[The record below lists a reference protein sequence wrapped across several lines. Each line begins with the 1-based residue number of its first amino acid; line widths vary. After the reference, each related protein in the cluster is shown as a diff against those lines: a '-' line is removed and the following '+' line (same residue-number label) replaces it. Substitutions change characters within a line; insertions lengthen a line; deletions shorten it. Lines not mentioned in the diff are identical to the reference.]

1 MDGHRHRHRQRH
13 PAAASGPPGHAA
25 QLCCGG
31 SLGACGSANLGLSG
45 WLGAVPQ
52 AIRAAATRCLT
63 AILMAAFIGLGALA
77 AVGSL
82 PVFQGRANGQLAA
95 AADQATDMHTW
106 HADWSLVRWL
116 VPGAIAGSL
125 LSGLALAVRLL
136 AQNARLKAERDAH
149 REKEQRI
156 SGALEAAGIGWW
168 VRGEDDVITAPP
180 LTFEMCGLP
189 PSSQMTVSQWAACIH
204 PDDRKAVA
212 DGIAAAR
219 EDGKAAELG
228 PQMMIK
234 FHFRAEHPEK
244 GVRKIAAVSRPMFSG
259 QRQTG
264 AHGIM
269 YDDTERSALELEL
282 RESRNM
288 AQRTAAAKSRMLAT
302 VSHDLNQPLQAMM
315 MFAGVLQ
322 GENNPERSA
331 AMLGRLVTAMAT
343 LKAMLDSI
351 LDAARAEKGAIR
363 PEIRDF
369 ALDPLL
375 NEIEDGY
382 LPRAASKGL
391 TLQIWSKG
399 KTVVRSDPVLL
410 GRMIRNLVENAI
422 RYTDAGDVMVAV
434 AQEDGTVTITVC
446 DTGRGIP
453 AEHMDLVWDE
463 FHRVEKDSSTQPA
476 DGGAGLGLGLSIVR
490 HLGRLLGHEVGFT
503 STSGSGTAFWI
514 HVAEG
519 GQDAGR
525 GGSAPDAVP

>member
-1 MDGHRHRHRQRH
+1 
-13 PAAASGPPGHAA
+13 
-25 QLCCGG
+25 L
-31 SLGACGSANLGLSG
+31 NG
-45 WLGAVPQ
+45 WLGAVPP
-52 AIRAAATRCLT
+52 AIRAAATHCLT

-82 PVFQGRANGQLAA
+82 PVFQGRMDGQGPSAA
-95 AADQATDMHTW
+95 VQATAVHTW
-106 HADWSLVRWL
+106 HAEWSPGRWL

-125 LSGLALAVRLL
+125 LSGLALAARLL

-149 REKEQRI
+149 REKEERI
-156 SGALEAAGIGWW
+156 SGALGAAGIGWW
-168 VRGEDDVITAPP
+168 VRGEDDVISAPP
-180 LTFEMCGLP
+180 LTFEMCGLQ
-189 PSSQMTVSQWAACIH
+189 PSSQMTVSQWAAAIH
-204 PDDRKAVA
+204 PDDRKSVA
-212 DGIAAAR
+212 DAIGAAR
-219 EDGKAAELG
+219 EANKAADLG
-228 PQMMIK
+228 PQMLRYG
-234 FHFRAEHPEK
+234 FRVEHPEK
-244 GVRKIAAVSRPMFSG
+244 GVRTIASVSRPMFSG

-269 YDDTERSALELEL
+269 FDDTERSALEREL

-315 MFAGVLQ
+315 MFAGVLK
-322 GENNPERSA
+322 GETNPERSA
-331 AMLGRLVTAMAT
+331 AMLERLVAAMAT

-351 LDAARAEKGAIR
+351 LEAARAEKGAIM

-369 ALDPLL
+369 ELDPLL
-375 NEIEDGY
+375 DEIEHGY

-391 TLQIWSKG
+391 ALRIWSKE

-422 RYTDAGDVMVAV
+422 RYTDKGDVMVAV
-434 AQEDGTVTITVC
+434 AQEAGIVTITVC

-463 FHRVEKDSSTQPA
+463 FHRVEKDPSTHPA

-490 HLGRLLGHEVGFT
+490 NLGRLLGHEVGFS
-503 STSGSGTAFWI
+503 STPGSGTAFWI

-519 GQDAGR
+519 GQDADG